1 MLFMRSDRDAPRARP
16 TRLRLSFL
24 AAPALA
30 VSFAAP
36 ALADG
41 TLTAPPVSIQETAPS
56 SPARSESFPA
66 DPTRAPWSDAG
77 DYLRGLPGVSAARMG
92 GHGLEPVI
100 RGLQQNQLTVL
111 TDGAQVLGA
120 CPNRMDPP
128 TVYGAAEGV
137 DRIVVTRGYQSVLNG
152 PGAPGGVVSLERDRP
167 PVSAAAPYAGAVGAG
182 FDSNAST
189 RSTHAD
195 LAVGDDRAFARA
207 RGAWKQAGNY
217 EDGGGREVRSAFS
230 DYSAGLT
237 LGWTADAAAGDGAVQ
252 AGYDY
257 TRIDDAL
264 FAGAGMDSP
273 YSKSDALRLKME
285 RPVEAGPV
293 TALRLEAFGAAVD
306 HRMDNYSL
314 RERAAGFR
322 RAEAESDTYGLS
334 LEADLDGESGP
345 LTLRLDASSNRRD
358 ATRYA
363 GNTRATTT
371 ATNALLWPDIET
383 LQAGLAAEKRWTL
396 DARHTL
402 VIGARYDHVAVDWG
416 RADRATDIAMGGV
429 STANQLY
436 RRFYGVAADDVSEHN
451 LGGLVRWEAALR
463 EGLDLSLGA
472 SRSVRTADAT
482 ERGLANNMNL
492 TSWVGNPA
500 IDPEAHHQIEAG
512 LDWRDGRWSLGGALY
527 ANYVADYIF
536 RDSARSQRGVQI
548 TALGADV
555 YTNIDA
561 LLAGGGLQAA
571 FQANEAWRLTAGV
584 DYVYGQNL
592 SDDIPLAQTPPLEGA
607 LGAEWAAGDWTL
619 GSRLRLA
626 ATQNRVDLDASEG
639 SGRDIRKTPG
649 HAVLDF
655 YGGFAATDWV
665 ELGFGV
671 TNLLDADY
679 AGHLNRANAVDNTEV
694 QVNEPGRSVY
704 LRAAARF

>member
-1 MLFMRSDRDAPRARP
+1 MSFVRSHRDALRARP
-16 TRLRLSFL
+16 AAFRLALL
-24 AAPALA
+24 AVTATAAAAAP
-30 VSFAAP
+30 P
-36 ALADG
+36 ALADEP
-41 TLTAPPVSIQETAPS
+41 LTAPAVSILGTAPS
-56 SPARSESFPA
+56 SPAVSESFPA

-77 DYLRGLPGVSAARMG
+77 DYLRSLPGVSAGRMG

-111 TDGAQVLGA
+111 TDGVQALGA

-128 TVYGAAEGV
+128 TVYGAAEGA

-167 PVSAAAPYAGAVGAG
+167 PVADDAPFAGAVGAG
-182 FDSNAST
+182 FDSNASA

-207 RGAWKQAGNY
+207 VGAWKQAGNY
-217 EDGGGREVRSAFS
+217 EDGAGREVRSGFS

-237 LGWTADAAAGDGAVQ
+237 LGWTGDASAGDGAVE

-285 RPVEAGPV
+285 TPVDAGPV
-293 TALRLEAFGAAVD
+293 TALRLEAFGALVD

-314 RERAAGFR
+314 RERTAGFR
-322 RAEAESDTYGLS
+322 RAESGSDTVGFS
-334 LEADLDGESGP
+334 LEADLDGEGGP

-358 ATRYA
+358 ATRYV

-371 ATNALLWPDIET
+371 ATNAILWPDIAT
-383 LQAGLAAEKRWTL
+383 LQAGLAAEKRWAL
-396 DARHTL
+396 DARNTL
-402 VIGARYDHVAVDWG
+402 VIGARYDHVSVDWG

-436 RRFYGVAADDVSEHN
+436 RRFYGVTADDVSEHN
-451 LGGLVRWEAALR
+451 LGGLLRWEAALR

-512 LDWRDGRWSLGGALY
+512 LDWASGRWSLGGALY
-527 ANYVADYIF
+527 ANYVSDYIF

-571 FQANEAWRLTAGV
+571 FQASEAWRLTAAV
-584 DYVYGQNL
+584 DTIYGQNL

-649 HAVLDF
+649 HAVLDL
-655 YGGFAATDWV
+655 YGGVAATDRI

-671 TNLLDADY
+671 TNLFDATY
-679 AGHLNRANAVDNTEV
+679 AGHLNRANALDNTEV
-694 QVNEPGRSVY
+694 QVNEPGRSFY
-704 LRAAARF
+704 LRVLARF